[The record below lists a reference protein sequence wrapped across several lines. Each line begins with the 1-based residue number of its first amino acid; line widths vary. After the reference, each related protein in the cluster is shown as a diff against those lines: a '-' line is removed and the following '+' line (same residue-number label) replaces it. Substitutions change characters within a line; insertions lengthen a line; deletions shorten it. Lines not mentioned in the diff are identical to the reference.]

1 MCCRRNLF
9 LLVSLNRELRTYDS
23 FKTSIPNLLEYLD
36 ILALATICD
45 VVQLDLM
52 NRAFVKQ
59 GLKILNNTKNVGLSS
74 LIVESSIMERITC
87 SHLGFVLGPK
97 INAGGRVGKSKMGA
111 DLLLS
116 DNPEMTGA
124 IAQHLSEYNKLRK
137 QIETQVEKEA
147 LLKVNPK
154 KTIICVSSKKWH
166 PGVIGIVASKL
177 SEKFNKPSIVI
188 SEDNNLC
195 KASCR
200 SISGFDIGNLVIE
213 AINQKIIQSGGGH
226 KMAAGFNIKK
236 KI

>member
-74 LIVESSIMERITC
+74 LIVESSIMERINC

-97 INAGGRVGKSKMGA
+97 INAGEG
-111 DLLLS
+111 
-116 DNPEMTGA
+116 
-124 IAQHLSEYNKLRK
+124 
-137 QIETQVEKEA
+137 
-147 LLKVNPK
+147 
-154 KTIICVSSKKWH
+154 
-166 PGVIGIVASKL
+166 
-177 SEKFNKPSIVI
+177 
-188 SEDNNLC
+188 
-195 KASCR
+195 
-200 SISGFDIGNLVIE
+200 LV
-213 AINQKIIQSGGGH
+213 NQKWELI
-226 KMAAGFNIKK
+226 FY
-236 KI
+236 